1 MHRLAAVLV
10 VTGVLSSG
18 LTLRAGLASG
28 PPSAPPASHSTPRP
42 APAHAPDFAAFIDK
56 YCLECHDE
64 KPKKN
69 ELRLAAFDVAK
80 ADEHAEIA
88 EKMVRKLRTGHD
100 AAEDARAQP
109 DAATRLA
116 LVTALET
123 TLDAAAAAQAESR
136 PAVVPAAESRR
147 VRRGGQVAL
156 RPRHRRQHV
165 SARRHDQRE
174 LRQHRR
180 RADAVGHGD
189 AGLHARGGVRQP
201 RRRRRSLRST
211 RRSTQYE
218 VPRTQSQKDR
228 VEGAPFGTR
237 GGTVV
242 THNFPADGKYKFQL
256 LLHGEPAGLLFG
268 RTVRDIQMEVAIDG
282 ERAALLKVDRWISES
297 DPDGLTVSTPPIQV
311 RAGARTRRR
320 DVHPGVRGLG
330 RRSDQADRSHA
341 GRHAD
346 RRRLRRDDAAAP
358 AQSGDR
364 RARSRSTG
372 VSDNPTRRAIFI
384 CRPTAPEE
392 AAPCARRIVERLGDA
407 GVSPPGDGGATS
419 TS

>member
-28 PPSAPPASHSTPRP
+28 PPSAPRASHSTPRP

-69 ELRLAAFDVAK
+69 ELRLAGFDVVK
-80 ADEHAEIA
+80 ADEHPEIG
-88 EKMVRKLRTGHD
+88 EKMIRKLRAGLMPPK
-100 AAEDARAQP
+100 RAPQP
-109 DAATRLA
+109 DAASRMA
-116 LVTALET
+116 LVGALET
-123 TLDAAAAAQAESR
+123 TLDRARGGEPESR
-136 PAVVPAAESRR
+136 AARVPAAESRR
-147 VRRGGQVAL
+147 VRGGRQGAL
-156 RPRHRRQHV
+156 RPRRRRQRV
-165 SARRHDQRE
+165 PAGRHDQRQ

-180 RADAVGHGD
+180 RPDAVGHRA
-189 AGLHARGGVRQP
+189 AGLHPRRRAGQP
-201 RRRRRSLRST
+201 RRGRRPFVDAT
-211 RRSTQYE
+211 STQYE

-282 ERAALLKVDRWISES
+282 ERVALLKVDRWISES
-297 DPDGLTVSTPPIQV
+297 DPTGLTVSTPPVQV
-311 RAGARTRRR
+311 RAGARRVAATFIREFEGSE
-320 DVHPGVRGLG
+320 DDLIKPIDHTLADTQIGVGYGVTTLP
-330 RRSDQADRSHA
+330 H
-341 GRHAD
+341 
-346 RRRLRRDDAAAP
+346 LRNLAIVGP
-358 AQSGDR
+358 FEV
-364 RARSRSTG
+364 TG
-372 VSDNPTRRAIFI
+372 VSDTPSRRAIFL

-392 AAPCARRIVERLGDA
+392 AAPARGGSSNGSACRRIAVRSRR
-407 GVSPPGDGGATS
+407 VTWTS
-419 TS
+419 